1 MVNKFKAGRNLTHV
15 FDEQMDNETERE
27 PFKAAYNTADAQCG
41 TTEFC
46 KTASFVMNWNQIGKN

>member
-27 PFKAAYNTADAQCG
+27 PFKAAYNTEESSQLTHRVALLNSA
-41 TTEFC
+41 
-46 KTASFVMNWNQIGKN
+46 KLHPLL